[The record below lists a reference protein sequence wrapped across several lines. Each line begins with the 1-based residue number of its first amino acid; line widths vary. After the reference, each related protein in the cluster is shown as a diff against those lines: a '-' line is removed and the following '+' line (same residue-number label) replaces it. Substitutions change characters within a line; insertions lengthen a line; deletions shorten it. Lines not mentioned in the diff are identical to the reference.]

1 MGADGVLVDGA
12 GDVEAQRLLP
22 PRRPR
27 QNRSSS
33 LNTLPGSREDD
44 VQDSCT
50 CTDEF
55 ILFCMVVATIAVV
68 GLMFLWWGFFG
79 I

>member
-27 QNRSSS
+27 QTRSSS

-44 VQDSCT
+44 VEDSCV

-55 ILFCMVVATIAVV
+55 ILFCMVVAAIAVV
-68 GLMFLWWGFFG
+68 GLMFLWWGFWG
-79 I
+79 V

>member
-1 MGADGVLVDGA
+1 MASLKMWAWMGFSSMALVMS
-12 GDVEAQRLLP
+12 RLNGCFLHVD
-22 PRRPR
+22 RVK
-27 QNRSSS
+27 
-33 LNTLPGSREDD
+33 L
-44 VQDSCT
+44 DSCT

-55 ILFCMVVATIAVV
+55 ILFCMVVAAIAVV